1 MSRPGG
7 RVVGHDRV
15 ASVPHEHTRRQKL
28 EKASRDRSGRP
39 PGKGNSLQASLLCLI
54 TLLAAPAPA
63 GLRAQVPG
71 TQAGAADWPMYN
83 RDLAGTR
90 HSPLTQ
96 INRSNVSGL
105 QQVWSY
111 PLGRNETT
119 GNLGGGSEFTP
130 LVVDGV
136 MYVAAA
142 DRVVALDSETGS
154 EVWRFAMSEAAPSRR
169 GIAYWPGD
177 DEHSPRL
184 YVTSGHRLTG
194 IILDTGD
201 TIVRTMPVAYL
212 SAPVIYEDLL
222 LVGSNTPPGSVRA
235 LDARSGREVWVF
247 HSVPGPGQAGHDTWE
262 SEAWRNQP
270 NLFHWAFS
278 MTVDEERGL
287 LYAAFESPGPA
298 DYYGGDRPGDNLFG
312 NSIVALDVETGE
324 RQWHYQTV
332 HHDLWD
338 FDLPAPPALLDVE
351 IDGETVPLLAL
362 AGKTGYMYILNRV
375 TGEPVFG
382 IKEVPVPRA
391 NTPGEKSSPTQ
402 PIPVKPPAL
411 AQVSFEP
418 DDIVTAADTT
428 AEHARFCRELLE
440 QSGGFYNGGPFTP
453 FMYRAPGAAVSS
465 TIVFPGSIGGANWGG
480 TASDPTLGYV
490 FVNTLDAGSFG
501 WIEEDPEFP
510 GYYRRNSIHG
520 PLSRFWWNET
530 EPDSGGNALGGGEG
544 AWPCNKP
551 PWGSL
556 LAVDVATGEIAWKV
570 PLGITEALPP
580 ERQQTGRLGMGGP
593 ISTAGGL
600 VFIGATND
608 RRFRA
613 FDSQSGEE
621 LWVARLEMS
630 AFAVPMTY
638 QGRDGKQYV
647 AVVAAAASA
656 LDDPSPDDAQAL
668 VVFALP

>member
-1 MSRPGG
+1 MR
-7 RVVGHDRV
+7 
-15 ASVPHEHTRRQKL
+15 A
-28 EKASRDRSGRP
+28 KATQGRSGDPRR
-39 PGKGNSLQASLLCLI
+39 GELSLLGTVLCSMVLLVVTESSGLHAQPSGAQAS
-54 TLLAAPAPA
+54 
-63 GLRAQVPG
+63 G
-71 TQAGAADWPMYN
+71 ADWPTYN

-96 INRSNVSGL
+96 INRSNVSEL
-105 QQVWSY
+105 RQVWSY
-111 PLGRNETT
+111 ALGRNETT

-130 LVVDGV
+130 LVVSGI

-142 DRVVALDSETGS
+142 DRVVALDSETGR
-154 EVWRFAMSEAAPSRR
+154 EIWRFPMPEAAPSRR
-169 GIAYWPGD
+169 GVAYWPGD

-184 YVTSGHRLTG
+184 YVTSGHRLIG
-194 IILDTGD
+194 IMPDTGD
-201 TIVRTMPVAYL
+201 SIVRTMPVAYV
-212 SAPVIYEDLL
+212 SAPVIYKDLL

-235 LDARSGREVWVF
+235 FDARSGREVWVF
-247 HSVPGPGQAGHDTWE
+247 HSVPGPGRVGHDTWE
-262 SEAWRNQP
+262 NEAWRDQP

-287 LYAAFESPGPA
+287 LYAAFESPGPS

-312 NSIVALDVETGE
+312 NSIVALEVETGK
-324 RQWHYQTV
+324 RRWHYQTV

-338 FDLPAPPALLDVE
+338 FDLPAPPTLLDVE

-382 IKEVPVPRA
+382 IEELPVPRA

-402 PIPVKPPAL
+402 PIPVKPPPIAK
-411 AQVSFEP
+411 VSFAPE
-418 DDIVTAADTT
+418 DIVTAAQTNE
-428 AEHARFCRELLE
+428 EHAGFCRNLHER
-440 QSGGFYNGGPFTP
+440 SRGFYNGGPFTP
-453 FMYRAPGAAVSS
+453 YMFRAAGSGASS

-480 TASDPTLGYV
+480 TASDPSLGYV
-490 FVNTLDAGSFG
+490 FVNTMDAGSFG
-501 WIEEDPEFP
+501 WIEESPEVP
-510 GYYRRNSIHG
+510 GYYRRNSVHG

-530 EPDSGGNALGGGEG
+530 EPDSGGSALSGGEG
-544 AWPCNKP
+544 AWPCTKP

-556 LAVDVATGEIAWKV
+556 LAVDVATGDIAWKV
-570 PLGITEALPP
+570 PLGITEELPAD
-580 ERQQTGRLGMGGP
+580 RQRTGRLGMGGP

-613 FDSQSGEE
+613 FDSRSGEE
-621 LWVARLEMS
+621 LWVARLDMS
-630 AFAVPMTY
+630 AFAVPITY

-647 AVVAAAASA
+647 AVTAAAASA

-668 VVFALP
+668 VVFSLP